1 MVADLGVGLVAR
13 AHVGADAAV
22 VEHVDAG
29 AENRL
34 DEAVAVEFIGVAFER
49 RADFGAEGDLL
60 EAPAEDAAAVAY
72 QRGIVIGPS
81 RTGLVVEPLALVVA
95 FGGIGIGIEK
105 NVAMVEGGEELHV
118 ARVEEAVA
126 EDVARH
132 VADTDDRDGR
142 AALDV
147 AAHLA
152 QMALGRFPCAARGNR
167 HFLVVVAVLAARGE
181 GVAEPEAAALGDR
194 VGNIGET
201 CRALVGGDDEIGPVG
216 IEDADARGMNGL
228 AADDVVGEI
237 EHRIDQ
243 RLVGVDAGVAV
254 RRPARA

>member
-13 AHVGADAAV
+13 ANVGADAAV
-22 VEHVDAG
+22 VEYVDAG

-34 DEAVAVEFIGVAFER
+34 DEAVAVEFIGVALER
-49 RADFGAEGDLL
+49 RADFGAERDLL
-60 EAPAEDAAAVAY
+60 EAATEDAAVAY

-81 RTGLVVEPLALVVA
+81 RTGLVEEPFALVAA

-201 CRALVGGDDEIGPVG
+201 CRALVGGDDEI
-216 IEDADARGMNGL
+216 
-228 AADDVVGEI
+228 
-237 EHRIDQ
+237 
-243 RLVGVDAGVAV
+243 
-254 RRPARA
+254 